1 MASDRTNSVAG
12 LAEPG
17 FPADLLVALDRSAD
31 RGLRRQLEGELRR
44 AIRHGRLPVGTA
56 LPPSRVLAKDLG
68 VARGVVV
75 DAYAQLAAEGY
86 LEARQGSGT
95 RVRAAQPRAPAAG
108 GAPARR
114 SETGPRLLGGPP
126 DPARLPPTPW
136 LRPHPA
142 PVGAPPPPPPRH

>member
-1 MASDRTNSVAG
+1 MASDRTNSVAT
-12 LAEPG
+12 AEPG
-17 FPADLLVALDRSAD
+17 FPSDLLVALDRSAD

-56 LPPSRVLAKDLG
+56 LPPSRVLAKDVG

-95 RVRAAQPRAPAAG
+95 RVRAAQPRADAG
-108 GAPARR
+108 
-114 SETGPRLLGGPP
+114 
-126 DPARLPPTPW
+126 D
-136 LRPHPA
+136 
-142 PVGAPPPPPPRH
+142 